1 MASDYVVPSQAF
13 RVFMEQEICQHLTP
27 SDVESLL
34 YTNRLPM
41 PDLTESS
48 RKVLMKLEMR
58 DIFSA
63 SKITPLA
70 DMMRNIQRNDLAKK
84 VEKFQKLKSKKEHKK
99 KDKERC
105 AVDARMLQKCQI
117 TASITTIKLQTKILL
132 EQIEELKST
141 SSKMGY
147 TEVEKV
153 IRDAVAIIE
162 VQFQEKLQ
170 LASSKL
176 PQLRQE
182 SCDSL
187 DSPPSSLCSSEDV
200 LDVRSPMGT
209 LERGSKTRSL
219 PRSKCFGTIDYELIV
234 KLLFYTDFTPALK
247 KPLLPPSTS
256 TQAQD
261 LYDDHD
267 YEYVTAGSLSPPLSQ
282 HLHYSSTDIAP
293 SSIQD
298 GSRGHLV
305 TGRDSPAQP
314 SKLKPVVAP
323 KPSKLKQN
331 STTSTSDYTGGSAD
345 TSTADSGFV
354 DSEKFRKE
362 CPPRLLPR
370 HNYTPLKAELRE
382 TVGCYATPE
391 PQGKHT

>member
-1 MASDYVVPSQAF
+1 
-13 RVFMEQEICQHLTP
+13 MEQEICQHLTP

-209 LERGSKTRSL
+209 LERGSKTRGSKTRSL
-219 PRSKCFGTIDYELIV
+219 PRSKCFGTIIINDREIGYFTQT
-234 KLLFYTDFTPALK
+234 LL
-247 KPLLPPSTS
+247 
-256 TQAQD
+256 
-261 LYDDHD
+261 
-267 YEYVTAGSLSPPLSQ
+267 
-282 HLHYSSTDIAP
+282 LH
-293 SSIQD
+293 
-298 GSRGHLV
+298 
-305 TGRDSPAQP
+305 
-314 SKLKPVVAP
+314 
-323 KPSKLKQN
+323 
-331 STTSTSDYTGGSAD
+331 
-345 TSTADSGFV
+345 
-354 DSEKFRKE
+354 
-362 CPPRLLPR
+362 
-370 HNYTPLKAELRE
+370 
-382 TVGCYATPE
+382 
-391 PQGKHT
+391 